1 MPSPPSGNYDLLD
14 RLAEEFA
21 ARYRRGEQPS
31 LAEYVEK
38 YPHLAADIREV
49 FPAMVA
55 IEQVEED
62 LREPAGPAV
71 AVAPPP
77 PPLEQVG
84 DYRILREVGRGG
96 MGVVYEAEQI
106 SLGRRVALKILR
118 AHATRDGKALER
130 FKREARAAARL
141 HHTNIVPVFEVGQ
154 IGDVCY
160 YAMQFIHGQGL
171 DLIVE
176 EVRRLRADAPSGG
189 GPQPLGG
196 RLRPPTAPTLG
207 APAHGTPPVS
217 QAAQSLLTG
226 HFQTES
232 VDTPDPAGDARAPG
246 GGAPLSPTE
255 GYAPAGADPAA
266 STGQV
271 ALNATSSAV
280 LPGPA
285 DLSDARSGRWHYY
298 RSVAR
303 VGQQA
308 AAALAYAHARGVVH
322 RDVKP
327 SNLLLD
333 GAGVVWVGDFGLA
346 KTEDDGLTNPG
357 DIVGTLRYMAPE
369 RLGGQCDARADVY
382 GLGLTLYELLALRP
396 AFGAADR
403 MHLIEQIR
411 HEEPPR
417 LRSLDPRV
425 PRDLE
430 TIVLKAMDKEP
441 ARRYPSAEALAED
454 LRRFG
459 DDEPIQ
465 ARRASRT
472 ERLARWARHNK
483 GVAASLAVII
493 LILLGVA
500 VGSGVTAV
508 RFGELADEARRQGEA
523 ERRARYR
530 ANIAAASNA
539 LQLHNVAY
547 ARRTLETS
555 PEEYRNWEWRHLYQQ
570 LDGARFVLR
579 TPGSGS
585 PRTAFSPAGALV
597 AVGTSDGLIRLI
609 DAASGA
615 EVRSLRGHTRPV
627 QQLAFSPDG
636 NYLASGSGDD
646 IFRPEEKHPESALE
660 DHVVRLWDPA
670 TGAEVAVL
678 RGHTRAV
685 KVLAFSPGGKLLAS
699 AGDDCTIGLWDVAT
713 GKAAVVLSRHTD
725 VIKALAWGPDGKRLA
740 SCSNDKLATVWDA
753 ATGQPVVSLTGHTA
767 AVWSVAFSPDGARLV
782 TSSDYPDNTVR
793 LWDAATGKELTRMQ
807 GHTNRIFCVFF
818 SPDGSRIASSAMDQT
833 ARLWDGATGEPVAVL
848 RGHAGFVYQA
858 VFSPDGKRLA
868 TASSDQSLRLWDA
881 RTGELTS
888 VLHGH
893 NGFVRT
899 AAFSADGAWLASA
912 SDDQT
917 VRLWDVDLAARS
929 GVLRGHTGFV
939 YDVAFGPDGERIAT
953 ASWDG
958 TTRLWE
964 ATTGKQIAE
973 LKHEGELGTAV
984 AFSPD
989 GKHLVSV
996 TRADAVYVWDA
1007 TTGRQVYRLRVP
1019 TSNIRHTRAAFHP
1032 EGKWFATGATD
1043 GVVRVWDV
1051 ADGERVE
1058 ELPRQEGVVTDVAYS
1073 PDGKTLASAVEDG
1086 SVRIW
1091 DVANSSPV
1099 AVLRGHKEVVY
1110 RIAFNA
1116 DGGLIASCSAD
1127 KTVRL
1132 WDARTHQELAT
1143 LTLGSPVYGVAFSP
1157 DGTRLAT
1164 ACGDNTV
1171 RLWDV
1176 ATREEVAELRGHG
1189 AYVHAVAFS
1198 PDGTRLASGSGDL
1211 TVRVWDTLSLQQ
1223 RAGRVPGRPSP

>member
-1 MPSPPSGNYDLLD
+1 MPGPPSGDYALLD

-21 ARYRRGEQPS
+21 ARYRRGERPS
-31 LAEYVEK
+31 LEEYTDK
-38 YPHLAADIREV
+38 YPHLAAEIREV
-49 FPAMVA
+49 FPAMMA

-62 LREPAGPAV
+62 LREPAEPAV
-71 AVAPPP
+71 AVAAP
-77 PPLEQVG
+77 PPLEVVG

-154 IGDVCY
+154 IGDVCF
-160 YAMQFIHGQGL
+160 YAMQFIQGQGL
-171 DLIVE
+171 DVIVE
-176 EVRRLRADAPSGG
+176 EVRRLRAEAP
-189 GPQPLGG
+189 PLGG
-196 RLRPPTAPTLG
+196 GLKPPRGEFRVPTAPTLETRPHG
-207 APAHGTPPVS
+207 PPAS

-232 VDTPDPAGDARAPG
+232 VDSPDPAGSAGVP
-246 GGAPLSPTE
+246 PSPTE
-255 GYAPAGADPAA
+255 GYVPAGPDPAA

-271 ALNATSSAV
+271 SLNMTSSAV
-280 LPGPA
+280 LPGQG
-285 DLSDARSGRWHYY
+285 DLSGVRSGHWHYY

-333 GAGVVWVGDFGLA
+333 GSGVVWVGDFGLA

-382 GLGLTLYELLALRP
+382 ALGLTLYELLALRP

-411 HEEPPR
+411 HEEPVR

-441 ARRYPSAEALAED
+441 ARRYLSAEAMAED
-454 LRRFG
+454 LRRFI

-465 ARRASRT
+465 ARRTSPP
-472 ERLARWARHNK
+472 ERLARWARRNK
-483 GVAASLAVII
+483 GVAASLAVIA

-500 VGSGVTAV
+500 VVSSVTAV

-547 ARRTLETS
+547 ARRTLESS
-555 PEEYRNWEWRHLYQQ
+555 PEPYRNWEWHHLYQQ

-579 TPGSGS
+579 TPGTGYA
-585 PRTAFSPAGALV
+585 RTAFSPAGGML
-597 AVGTSDGLIRLI
+597 AVGSSDGTIRLI
-609 DAASGA
+609 DPASGA
-615 EVRSLRGHTRPV
+615 EVRSLRGHSRPI
-627 QQLAFSPDG
+627 QQLAFSRDG
-636 NYLASGSGDD
+636 KYLASGSGDD
-646 IFRPEEKHPESALE
+646 IFRPDEKPSGSALE
-660 DHVVRLWDPA
+660 DHAVRLWDPA

-685 KVLAFSPGGKLLAS
+685 KVLAWSPDGSRLAS
-699 AGDDCTIGLWDVAT
+699 GGDDWTIRLWDVAT
-713 GKAAVVLSRHTD
+713 GEAAGVLSRHTD
-725 VIKALAWGPDGKRLA
+725 AVKALAWSPDRKRLA
-740 SCSNDKLATVWDA
+740 SCSIDNRATVWDA
-753 ATGQPVVSLTGHTA
+753 ATGQPVVSLAGHTSG
-767 AVWSVAFSPDGARLV
+767 VWSMAFSPDGARLV
-782 TSSDYPDNTVR
+782 TSSDFPDNTVR
-793 LWDAATGKELTRMQ
+793 LWDAATGKELARLE
-807 GHTNRIFCVFF
+807 GHTNRIFCVSF
-818 SPDGSRIASSAMDQT
+818 SPDGSRIASSSMDQT
-833 ARLWDGATGEPVAVL
+833 ARLWDGATGKPVAVL

-858 VFSPDGKRLA
+858 VFSPDGARLA

-881 RTGELTS
+881 QTGELTS

-899 AAFSADGAWLASA
+899 AAFSPDGAWLASA

-917 VRLWDVDLAARS
+917 VRLWDVELAARS

-939 YDVAFGPDGERIAT
+939 YDVAFGPDGESVASS
-953 ASWDG
+953 SWDG
-958 TTRLWE
+958 TVRLWE
-964 ATTGKQIAE
+964 ATTGRQTAE
-973 LKHEGELGTAV
+973 LKHEGQLGTGVAV
-984 AFSPD
+984 SPD

-996 TRADAVYVWDA
+996 TRSDAVYLWDA
-1007 TTGRQVYRLRVP
+1007 ATGRLEHRFHVP

-1032 EGKWFATGATD
+1032 GGKWFATGGSD
-1043 GVVRVWDV
+1043 GVVRGWDV
-1051 ADGERVE
+1051 ATGGLID
-1058 ELPRQEGVVTDVAYS
+1058 ELRGQEGVVTDVGFS
-1073 PDGKTLASAVEDG
+1073 PDGRTLAAAGEDG
-1086 SVRIW
+1086 TIRLW
-1091 DVANSSPV
+1091 DVATKSPM
-1099 AVLRGHKEVVY
+1099 AVLRGHKEVIY
-1110 RIAFNA
+1110 RVAFSA
-1116 DGGLIASCSAD
+1116 DGGLLASCSAD

-1132 WDARTHQELAT
+1132 WDARTRQELAA

-1164 ACGDNTV
+1164 ACGDNTI

-1198 PDGTRLASGSGDL
+1198 PDGTRLVSGSGDL
-1211 TVRVWDTLSLQQ
+1211 TVRVWDTLSLQE
-1223 RAGRVPGRPSP
+1223 RSGRSAARPSGTP